1 MAPPVQPTTPEQ
13 GGIELV
19 DRARLGDQNAA
30 AMLIRVRENAQKG
43 VERAKRAYGAAMAHA
58 RGQRPPSAP
67 AVHGDPL
74 QAMKRAAKGSTNPAT
89 YLATV
94 RLAPFAP
101 SRPAAEMLSRGP
113 LIGKDVLSFIG
124 STFGSEP
131 EKRAYEYGVIGPDV
145 GVEKALMRSKPQY
158 RRAIMTGHIVG
169 LARRLQAARA
179 GNIAAISPKAAW
191 ELT

>member
-1 MAPPVQPTTPEQ
+1 MAPPVQPQTPEQ

-19 DRARLGDQNAA
+19 DRARLGDQNAV
-30 AMLIRVRENAQKG
+30 AMLIEVRKNAAKG
-43 VERAKRAYGAAMAHA
+43 VDRAKRAYGAALAHA
-58 RGQRPPSAP
+58 KGQRPPEPP

-74 QAMKRAAKGSTNPAT
+74 QAMKQAAKKSTNVPT

-94 RLAPFAP
+94 RIAPFAP

-113 LIGKDVLSFIG
+113 LIGKDVLSLIG
-124 STFGSEP
+124 STFGSDDQ
-131 EKRAYEYGVIGPDV
+131 KRAYEYGVVGPDK
-145 GVEKALMRSKPQY
+145 GVEQALLRSKPQY
-158 RRAIMTGHIVG
+158 RRALMTGHIVG

-179 GNIAAISPKAAW
+179 GNIAAISPKAHW